1 MVLISKI
8 IFDNVFDV
16 IDKQIKRDKEVH
28 AVNTT
33 FLSKKEKYRKNDIR
47 KVLKQLGYTVRLND
61 IDTSLDTHIRS
72 GYYTKITTEKGHPY
86 YVRPMK
92 NNLESSQ
99 MQFYP
104 NAINNLINDLHSN
117 IENLTGKQIFTKQ
130 GKLRVK
136 NKDDYEL
143 MIQSLQTLSKY
154 YTQLLHFRETII
166 DKKSHKPITDL
177 IEKTKNALRN
187 YDKKIINTKEKRNIL
202 SEIQL

>member
-8 IFDNVFDV
+8 VFDNVFDV

-33 FLSKKEKYRKNDIR
+33 FLSKEEKYRKNDIR
-47 KVLKQLGYTVRLND
+47 KVIKQLVGNVRFND
-61 IDTSLDTHIRS
+61 IDTSLDMHIQS
-72 GYYTKITTEKGHPY
+72 GYYTKITNKKGHSY
-86 YVRPMK
+86 YERPMK

-117 IENLTGKQIFTKQ
+117 IENLTGKEIFTKQ

-136 NKDDYEL
+136 NRDDYEL
-143 MIQSLQTLSKY
+143 MIKSLQTLSKY

-166 DKKSHKPITDL
+166 DKKSHKPITEL
-177 IEKTKNALRN
+177 IEKTKNALRR
-187 YDKKIINTKEKRNIL
+187 YDKKIINTKEKRSIF

>member
-1 MVLISKI
+1 MVLISKLE
-8 IFDNVFDV
+8 FDNVFDF

-33 FLSKKEKYRKNDIR
+33 FLSEYRKYRKNDIR
-47 KVLKQLGYTVRLND
+47 KVFRQLGNNVRFND
-61 IDTSLDTHIRS
+61 IDTSLDTHIES
-72 GYYTKITTEKGHPY
+72 GYFVKITTEKGHPY
-86 YVRPMK
+86 YERPNK

-166 DKKSHKPITDL
+166 DKKSHKPITEL
-177 IEKTKNALRN
+177 IEKTKNALRR
-187 YDKKIINTKEKRNIL
+187 YDKKIINTKEKRSIF